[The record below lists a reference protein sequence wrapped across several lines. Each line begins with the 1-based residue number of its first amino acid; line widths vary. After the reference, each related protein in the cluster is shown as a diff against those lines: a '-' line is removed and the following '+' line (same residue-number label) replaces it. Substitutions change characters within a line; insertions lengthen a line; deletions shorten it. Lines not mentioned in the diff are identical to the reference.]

1 MNNLMVEP
9 SITTVLPPSEPTT
22 ERTK

>member
-1 MNNLMVEP
+1 MVEP